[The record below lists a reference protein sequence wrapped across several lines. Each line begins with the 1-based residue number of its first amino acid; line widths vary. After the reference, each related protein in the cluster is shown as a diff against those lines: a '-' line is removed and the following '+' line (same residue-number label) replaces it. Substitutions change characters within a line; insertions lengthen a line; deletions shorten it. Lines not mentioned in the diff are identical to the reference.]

1 MNTDT
6 TTMAHP
12 SLAQEAAAA
21 LHAISE
27 QAKTENLALV
37 AALSADANDTQ
48 IAEHIRGMV
57 ALTRGHLSV
66 DAPATTRNHAAQWQ
80 AWALGVADA
89 VEQTVPA
96 AI

>member
-6 TTMAHP
+6 TTMAHA

-48 IAEHIRGMV
+48 IAEHIRAMV
-57 ALTRGHLSV
+57 ALTIGHLSV

-80 AWALGVADA
+80 AWALGVANGA
-89 VEQTVPA
+89 VQTVPA

>member
-6 TTMAHP
+6 TTMAHA
-12 SLAQEAAAA
+12 SRAQEAAAA

-48 IAEHIRGMV
+48 IAEHIRAMV
-57 ALTRGHLSV
+57 ALTIGHLSV

-80 AWALGVADA
+80 AWALGVANGA
-89 VEQTVPA
+89 VQTVPA